1 MLLDEVYSQV
11 SSSEPPRKSEP
22 VSPLRSVN
30 FHIVPRCNL
39 RCDFCFATFRDVRGR
54 LETEDAIR
62 IIRLLAEA
70 GTEKLN
76 FAGGEPTLH
85 PQLPELIEEAKRL
98 GMTTSV
104 ISNGFR
110 LLDVIKRAGGSL
122 DWAALSVDSAS
133 EATQKE
139 LGRGKGNHV
148 AQALAVAR
156 ASADAGCRLKLNT
169 VVTALNWSEDMS
181 AFVRAFKPERW
192 KVFQV
197 LRVEGQNDG
206 RVEPLLIEPE
216 QFQAFLDR
224 HRHLAGEGIAP
235 VPESNDAMTDSYA
248 MIDPLGRFYG
258 DHGGVHE
265 VSRPVLEVGVMRALQ
280 DIHFDPRKLEARG
293 GIYTWER

>member
-1 MLLDEVYSQV
+1 MLLDETFPQTST
-11 SSSEPPRKSEP
+11 SEFQRESE
-22 VSPLRSVN
+22 SGGSLLSVN

-39 RCDFCFATFRDVRGR
+39 RCDFCFATFRDVHGR
-54 LETEDAIR
+54 LSTEDAMR

-85 PQLPELIEEAKRL
+85 PQLPELIQEAKRL

-104 ISNGFR
+104 ISNGLR
-110 LLDVIKRAGGSL
+110 LLDVIKRSGGAL

-148 AQALAVAR
+148 AQALAIAR

-197 LRVEGQNDG
+197 LRVVGQNDG
-206 RVEPLLIEPE
+206 RVEPLLIGSE
-216 QFQAFLDR
+216 QFAAFLDR
-224 HRHLAGEGIAP
+224 HQHLAEEGIAP

-265 VSRPVLEVGVMRALQ
+265 VSRPILEVGVMHALRN
-280 DIHFDPRKLEARG
+280 IHFDHLKLEARG